1 MVPLPRRFEVGEQV
15 TLEWSIDQNGV
26 ITISL
31 DELGEEIKLNQ
42 GANQELLAKKKV
54 IDEIQIN

>member
-1 MVPLPRRFEVGEQV
+1 MVPLPRRFDVGEQV

-42 GANQELLAKKKV
+42 GANQELLAKKKI